1 MQCKKDGKDQESIQS
16 ITTPDP
22 GCQCIRQ
29 YVNKLVIL
37 FSFLIAV
44 FMIGQK
50 SKTIVIL
57 PIHPSDHLSL
67 HPSVSHRCS

>member
-16 ITTPDP
+16 SATPDP
-22 GCQCIRQ
+22 GYQCLRQ
-29 YVNKLVIL
+29 YVYKLVIL

-50 SKTIVIL
+50 SKTTVIL
-57 PIHPSDHLSL
+57 PVHPSVHLSL